1 MLCNINKKA
10 QEILLSIIVL
20 IITLKDC
27 TMNLTAL
34 KKKGQLISQTVH
46 TPTSTPS
53 RSNSRSST
61 IPGNWEFNSALVK
74 KIEKGEVGTFH
85 CLKQSRTTKEGTV
98 YTTAKALTERFGQD
112 CLIFERFG
120 RMLCGIVLMQDICL
134 PDSAHLLTMI
144 KELMH
149 ECNVIDRDQCVAFYT
164 FAYESGLKSRKP
176 TTSLTSLFQ
185 AWKQN
190 VRSVLEKLHME
201 FQSPSFTLMGNY
213 CHVPMSLNSTAMV
226 SRRFG
231 GLFRDHRECFV
242 KAAGLVWTEANGFA
256 SKKTTEGY
264 GIPGYFTYFFKFIQS
279 KFKAVPTMG
288 NSTWSAERW
297 QEEFETLS
305 KSQVPMDL
313 FMQPM
318 IVCFVLLEI
327 LNSVFKSPVGG
338 TFFKWYNISSVR
350 EFRSYFTH
358 NLHKFIVVYSLI
370 VTYEDN
376 DIEQYTDLAKYV
388 TNHPLNDILNEK
400 IVQDRSVSLAT
411 DQQYTI
417 LKVSKIAIFKLFLR
431 FF

>member
-1 MLCNINKKA
+1 MSL
-10 QEILLSIIVL
+10 V
-20 IITLKDC
+20 
-27 TMNLTAL
+27 AL
-34 KKKGQLISQTVH
+34 KKKGQSLSQTVN

-53 RSNSRSST
+53 RNNPRSST
-61 IPGNWEFNSALVK
+61 LMHGWEFNSSLVK
-74 KIEKGEVGTFH
+74 RIEKGDVGNFH
-85 CLKQSRTTKEGTV
+85 CLKQARTTKEGTV
-98 YTTAKALTERFGQD
+98 YTTAKALTEKFGQD

-120 RMLCGIVLMQDICL
+120 RALCGIVLMQDICL
-134 PDSAHLLTMI
+134 PDSAHLLTML

-149 ECNVIDRDQCVAFYT
+149 QCNVIEKDQCVAFYT

-176 TTSLTSLFQ
+176 TSSLVSLFQ

-213 CHVPMSLNSTAMV
+213 CHVPMSLNSSALV
-226 SRRFG
+226 SRRFH
-231 GLFRDHRECFV
+231 GLFKDHRECLV
-242 KAAGLVWTEANGFA
+242 KAAGIIWTDANGFA
-256 SKKTTEGY
+256 AKKATEGY
-264 GIPGYFTYFFKFIQS
+264 GVPGYFTYFFKFIQS

-288 NSTWSAERW
+288 NSTWNAERW

-305 KSQVPMDL
+305 KTQVPMDL

-327 LNSVFKSPVGG
+327 LNTVFKSPVGG
-338 TFFKWYNISSVR
+338 TFFKWYNITSVR

-358 NLHKFIVVYSLI
+358 NLHRFIVVYSLI

-376 DIEQYTDLAKYV
+376 EIEQYADLSKYV
-388 TNHPLNDILNEK
+388 TNHPLNELLNEK
-400 IVQDRSVSLAT
+400 ILQDRSASLAT

-417 LKVSKIAIFKLFLR
+417 IKVSKLAIFRLFLR
-431 FF
+431 FLERFLS